1 MGVLLEIKDL
11 YVDFKTERG
20 LVKAI
25 DGVTL
30 EVKEG
35 EVLALIGET
44 GCGKSTVSKAIMRLL
59 PKNATV
65 RGKVIYKGKNLLELP
80 ESEMRKIR
88 GKEIGMIFQDPLTS
102 LNPVFTVSNQM
113 EEMLKI
119 HKLPVRKSIFE
130 EIVNLLKIVRIP
142 DAESRAK
149 SYPFELSGGM
159 RQRVMIAMMLSSN
172 PSLLIAD
179 EPTTALDVTIQA
191 QIMNLMLEL
200 KRNFNTTILLITHN
214 PGVVAE
220 IADRVAVMYAGQIVE
235 VAPVKEIFNKPLHP
249 YTRGLMRALPKG
261 HKTERELENIP
272 GRVPNLLTPPSGCR
286 FHPRCPFAD
295 ERCNQRKPKLKEIE
309 PGHFVAC
316 YKVGGAE
323 NG

>member
-1 MGVLLEIKDL
+1 MGVILKIEDL

-44 GCGKSTVSKAIMRLL
+44 GCGKSTISKAIMRLL

-65 RGKVIYKGKNLLELP
+65 RGKIIYKGKNLLELP

-113 EEMLKI
+113 EEMFKI
-119 HKLPVRKSIFE
+119 HKLPTRKSIFE

-159 RQRVMIAMMLSSN
+159 RQRVMVAMMLSSN

-235 VAPVKEIFNKPLHP
+235 VAPVKEVFDNPLHP
-249 YTRGLMRALPKG
+249 YTRSLMRALPRG
-261 HKTERELENIP
+261 HKTERELENIL
-272 GRVPNLLTPPSGCR
+272 GRVPNLLTPPPGCR

-295 ERCNQRKPKLKEIE
+295 ERCTGGKPEIKEVE

-316 YKVGGAE
+316 YKVGGTRNE
-323 NG
+323 

>member
-113 EEMLKI
+113 EEMFKI

-295 ERCNQRKPKLKEIE
+295 ERCSQRKPKLKEIE